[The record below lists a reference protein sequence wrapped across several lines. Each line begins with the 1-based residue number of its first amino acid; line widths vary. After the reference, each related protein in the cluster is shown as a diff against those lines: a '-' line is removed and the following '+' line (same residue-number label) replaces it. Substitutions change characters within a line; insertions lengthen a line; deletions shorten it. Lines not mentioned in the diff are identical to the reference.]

1 MKNKITDK
9 LISAVVNEF
18 AAEFESFVLSSLSKY
33 QQFSHM
39 GPWSATYDP
48 RELTFGK
55 KVKKTLDQWKKPLF
69 LLNIFKIFFIHVSE
83 WVNFSCIPRI
93 HISL

>member
-1 MKNKITDK
+1 MHRQNATGGRVVLRNKLTDK

-18 AAEFESFVLSSLSKY
+18 AAEFKTFVLTALEKY

-48 RELTFGK
+48 GELTFRKPDNK
-55 KVKKTLDQWKKPLF
+55 KKL
-69 LLNIFKIFFIHVSE
+69 
-83 WVNFSCIPRI
+83 R
-93 HISL
+93 

>member
-1 MKNKITDK
+1 MFFLTNKITDK

-18 AAEFESFVLSSLSKY
+18 TAEFESFVLSSLEKY

-48 RELTFGK
+48 RELTFRKAGK
-55 KVKKTLDQWKKPLF
+55 ENL
-69 LLNIFKIFFIHVSE
+69 
-83 WVNFSCIPRI
+83 R
-93 HISL
+93 